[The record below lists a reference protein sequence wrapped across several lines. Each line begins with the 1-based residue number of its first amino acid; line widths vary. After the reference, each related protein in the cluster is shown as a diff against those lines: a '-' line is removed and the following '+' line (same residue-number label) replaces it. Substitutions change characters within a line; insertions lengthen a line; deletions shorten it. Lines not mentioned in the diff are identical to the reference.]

1 MLAKRF
7 GLLGPFPQTGLR
19 FTSVCGVLLGA
30 SLALLPACTSPQRA
44 AGGTSAEVPEEGTVV
59 FYDPARQGNVVKTRQ
74 HTALTRVFTT
84 ADDELAEESSEV
96 QVLTGAVPYGTG
108 EDDASRRQLAQQLY
122 EASRK
127 KGSVRFLPKDQF
139 AVLWKSLGAA
149 GLFKIPPSRLTAPP
163 KDRSYFHIQADDRE
177 WIITRPRLKDLN
189 PESASTKHRE
199 YWSSAKVA
207 LVQFENSL

>member
-1 MLAKRF
+1 LP
-7 GLLGPFPQTGLR
+7 LL
-19 FTSVCGVLLGA
+19 S
-30 SLALLPACTSPQRA
+30 ACTSPQGA
-44 AGGTSAEVPEEGTVV
+44 GGGTSAGVPEEGTVI
-59 FYDPARQGNVVKTRQ
+59 FYDPARQGSVVKTRQ
-74 HTALTRVFTT
+74 HAALTRVFTT
-84 ADDELAEESSEV
+84 ADDELAEENSQL

-108 EDDASRRQLAQQLY
+108 ADDASRRQLAQQLY

-139 AVLWKSLGAA
+139 AVLWKALGAA

-163 KDRSYFHIQADDRE
+163 KNRSYFHVKADDRE

-189 PESASTKHRE
+189 PESPSTKHRG

-207 LVQFENSL
+207 LVQFENGL